1 MTLDEITWPVRTAR
15 LGIRP
20 ATASDLSAIFAI
32 RTLPEVGRWLPEL
45 PASYDEF
52 ALRFGRLEMM
62 PKTFVIDL
70 DGVLIGDLYLHVLD
84 AWSQV
89 EVADRAGREAEI
101 GWCLSPAHQGHGY
114 ATEAAG
120 ELMRLAF
127 ADLGVRRVTAAAFAD
142 NLPSLRIMERL
153 GMRQESHGI
162 KDSLHRDLGWVD
174 GTTYAIRVD
183 EWEARATGG

>member
-1 MTLDEITWPVRTAR
+1 MTLDEIAWPVRTAR

-20 ATASDLSAIFAI
+20 ATASDLPAIFAI
-32 RTLPEVGRWLPEL
+32 RALPEVGRWLPEH

-52 ALRFGRLEMM
+52 VLRFGRLDMV

-70 DGVLIGDLYLHVLD
+70 EGVLIGDLYLHVLD

-89 EVADRAGREAEI
+89 EVADRAGQEAEI
-101 GWCLSPAHQGHGY
+101 GWCLSPDRQGHGY

-120 ELMRLAF
+120 ELLRLAF

-153 GMRQESHGI
+153 GMRQESHGV
-162 KDSLHRDLGWVD
+162 KDSLHRDLGWID

-183 EWEARATGG
+183 EWEARPTGG